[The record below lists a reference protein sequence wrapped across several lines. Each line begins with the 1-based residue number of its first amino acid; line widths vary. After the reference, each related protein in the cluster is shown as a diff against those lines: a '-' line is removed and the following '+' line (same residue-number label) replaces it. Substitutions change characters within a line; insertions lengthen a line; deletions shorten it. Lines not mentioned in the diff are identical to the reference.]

1 MNIIELQDNLKDV
14 SDNVLMREMQSPS
27 GNMPQFLVLSELTR
41 RRRMRDDYKRQQAAN
56 MPTVA
61 EEVMTAAGA
70 PQEGLTAIA
79 RNMAPNSSI
88 AQNTGADMAVQR
100 EPTRMPQMMAEGG
113 IMRLNQGSALSLG
126 DLRALKEYRRQ
137 LDVDDPNTMTSI
149 AAENPF
155 NPMAQY
161 STAKFGNVD
170 LMQIAAMLQRGANRD
185 GLVANFGAD
194 AVREAES
201 VLSDHS
207 YLNIG
212 QLPLGMGG
220 QFGTISKRELRQR
233 PIKSYRDPSQS
244 TYLGGENISSVSK
257 DLDDFLPDVSP
268 APDFDATDEDD
279 ILDAEEN
286 RLVQQEVAAAN
297 TPNQPMPSLSQIDPE
312 TNLDMSGALGVGS
325 LGQNLADAIN
335 NQETLPNISTESMDE
350 REAEIR
356 SAFGPFI
363 TEQEITELA
372 NASFPNDPDI
382 VPYNEN
388 RTDVETPLIPE
399 PDRSI
404 DRQINPEK
412 YLDLDDFLAQDSI
425 IPSDEP
431 RFSYPAT
438 PPSGAY
444 PNIALPSDLIGPEA
458 MGGKRSLFNL
468 FPKSTG
474 TVTPEDITK
483 AQTDENAMRSQEES
497 FDQPDKGMIEQIIEA
512 NTTGGGQQ
520 NNPNILDTLDTGG
533 EETAAP
539 MMPTGTDSYGA
550 LESRIAKMLAD
561 REKAAESDKYLA
573 LAQAGL
579 ALMASDS
586 PTLAGAIG
594 EAGLVGIGQLR
605 EARSQ
610 YDKDVLE
617 LLSTQADIDSARADR
632 NLELQELALER
643 DELEQTR
650 QAQEALSKYRMASL
664 DPRNASISDLQAGL
678 NYINGEI
685 QTQATTVTYD
695 EVSGEEIEKIDMT
708 KVDPQLL
715 IQKKSLEDS
724 LLTRLRGTG
733 ADFDATGS

>member
-1 MNIIELQDNLKDV
+1 MNIIELQDNLKDLPD
-14 SDNVLMREMQSPS
+14 SALMQEMQMPT
-27 GNMPQFLVLSELTR
+27 GNMPQFLVLSELKR
-41 RRRMRDDYKRQQAAN
+41 RKRMRDEYQRQQAAD

-70 PQEGLTAIA
+70 PQQGLTAIA

-88 AQNTGADMAVQR
+88 AQNTSADMAVQR
-100 EPTRMPQMMAEGG
+100 EPTRMPQMMADGG
-113 IMRLNQGSALSLG
+113 ILKMARGGIFAQPTGQDGTYILVQDGERVPGTGIYPNFRSANEAAKSLRGTQPYQTQRILEEPAPILQEEVSELS
-126 DLRALKEYRRQ
+126 K
-137 LDVDDPNTMTSI
+137 V
-149 AAENPF
+149 NPD
-155 NPMAQY
+155 PMAFAVNDEARRSLQ
-161 STAKFGNVD
+161 
-170 LMQIAAMLQRGANRD
+170 MRQAMGDFRD
-185 GLVANFGAD
+185 G
-194 AVREAES
+194 ES
-201 VLSDHS
+201 GGIASI
-207 YLNIG
+207 N
-212 QLPLGMGG
+212 PLGRVL
-220 QFGTISKRELRQR
+220 FDENIPS
-233 PIKSYRDPSQS
+233 IPSQADD
-244 TYLGGENISSVSK
+244 IASSV
-257 DLDDFLPDVSP
+257 V
-268 APDFDATDEDD
+268 PDFDATTGERSSPTDATIGSYGRTTVGQTKDEIERMNQMLDLAGIGPETESDVDMIDLMTQAQIEREGFGAGQADD
-279 ILDAEEN
+279 TSGRTTGRTESSADGDGF
-286 RLVQQEVAAAN
+286 
-297 TPNQPMPSLSQIDPE
+297 SLSDLLPDFSNPLLDLNKGDTTTEKIVDESLQKELIEAGFTGGDIDPS
-312 TNLDMSGALGVGS
+312 D
-325 LGQNLADAIN
+325 
-335 NQETLPNISTESMDE
+335 
-350 REAEIR
+350 
-356 SAFGPFI
+356 
-363 TEQEITELA
+363 
-372 NASFPNDPDI
+372 
-382 VPYNEN
+382 VP
-388 RTDVETPLIPE
+388 TQTTETPLSKNIPDQSRSIPE
-399 PDRSI
+399 MPI
-404 DRQINPEK
+404 DSS
-412 YLDLDDFLAQDSI
+412 LVM
-425 IPSDEP
+425 
-431 RFSYPAT
+431 
-438 PPSGAY
+438 PPM
-444 PNIALPSDLIGPEA
+444 
-458 MGGKRSLFNL
+458 MG
-468 FPKSTG
+468 
-474 TVTPEDITK
+474 
-483 AQTDENAMRSQEES
+483 
-497 FDQPDKGMIEQIIEA
+497 
-512 NTTGGGQQ
+512 
-520 NNPNILDTLDTGG
+520 DTGG

-605 EARSQ
+605 DARSQ

-650 QAQEALSKYRMASL
+650 QAQEDLSKYRMASL

>member
-113 IMRLNQGSALSLG
+113 LVGLASGGAISVRPTGGGNYILVQNGEQVQGTGVYPDFKSADAASRAIRGVQPFQVPRVLG
-126 DLRALKEYRRQ
+126 DEGLMPSPMVMDEGPSLQEIDPDPTAFAANDEIRRSLQ
-137 LDVDDPNTMTSI
+137 MR
-149 AAENPF
+149 
-155 NPMAQY
+155 Q
-161 STAKFGNVD
+161 
-170 LMQIAAMLQRGANRD
+170 AMGD
-185 GLVANFGAD
+185 F
-194 AVREAES
+194 
-201 VLSDHS
+201 
-207 YLNIG
+207 
-212 QLPLGMGG
+212 
-220 QFGTISKRELRQR
+220 
-233 PIKSYRDPSQS
+233 RDPS
-244 TYLGGENISSVSK
+244 T
-257 DLDDFLPDVSP
+257 DLDIGGILAGAQQFDFDRPLAQQDATGGLPVA
-268 APDFDATDEDD
+268 APDFDATDEND
-279 ILDAEEN
+279 ILDAEEA
-286 RLVQQEVAAAN
+286 RLVQQEVLDAN
-297 TPNQPMPSLSQIDPE
+297 RGDQPLPDISQIDPE
-312 TNLDMSGALGVGS
+312 TNLDISAALGIGS
-325 LGQNLADAIN
+325 LGTNLADAIN
-335 NQETLPNISTESMDE
+335 NQPTSPNISTE
-350 REAEIR
+350 
-356 SAFGPFI
+356 
-363 TEQEITELA
+363 LA
-372 NASFPNDPDI
+372 
-382 VPYNEN
+382 
-388 RTDVETPLIPE
+388 
-399 PDRSI
+399 
-404 DRQINPEK
+404 
-412 YLDLDDFLAQDSI
+412 AQL
-425 IPSDEP
+425 
-431 RFSYPAT
+431 RA
-438 PPSGAY
+438 
-444 PNIALPSDLIGPEA
+444 
-458 MGGKRSLFNL
+458 
-468 FPKSTG
+468 
-474 TVTPEDITK
+474 
-483 AQTDENAMRSQEES
+483 
-497 FDQPDKGMIEQIIEA
+497 IE
-512 NTTGGGQQ
+512 GQQ
-520 NNPNILDTLDTGG
+520 NNPNIDGPLSSALQYYGGTAFKGAATDEPTTEEQMLAASGALDANYADPVEEQGILSRLFSNPLVDLNTEKGRNRTRTERTSDTLDSFYPELPVSASDVKPPMPLLENVLDQSRSIPEMPIDPSSVMPPMMGDTGG

>member
-335 NQETLPNISTESMDE
+335 NQPTSPNISTE
-350 REAEIR
+350 
-356 SAFGPFI
+356 
-363 TEQEITELA
+363 LA
-372 NASFPNDPDI
+372 
-382 VPYNEN
+382 
-388 RTDVETPLIPE
+388 
-399 PDRSI
+399 
-404 DRQINPEK
+404 
-412 YLDLDDFLAQDSI
+412 AQL
-425 IPSDEP
+425 
-431 RFSYPAT
+431 RA
-438 PPSGAY
+438 
-444 PNIALPSDLIGPEA
+444 
-458 MGGKRSLFNL
+458 
-468 FPKSTG
+468 
-474 TVTPEDITK
+474 
-483 AQTDENAMRSQEES
+483 
-497 FDQPDKGMIEQIIEA
+497 IE
-512 NTTGGGQQ
+512 GQQ
-520 NNPNILDTLDTGG
+520 NNPNIDGPLSSALQYYGGTAFKGAATDEPTTEEQMLAASGALDANYADPVEEQGILSRLFSNPLVDLNTEKGRNRTRTERTSDISDSFYPELPVSASGVKPPMPLLENVLDQSRSIPEMPIDPSSVMPPMMGATGG

-685 QTQATTVTYD
+685 QTQATTITYD